1 MAIDPHF
8 APTPETRNIVFRP
21 VAVSESLPFTSLNL
35 PDYTREDIASLEADI
50 ACWER
55 TIACNRKSIPEM
67 EREIL
72 ECERD
77 AAVAKLQLIEL
88 RAKLAAQ
95 TGGAQ

>member
-1 MAIDPHF
+1 MAFDPIF
-8 APTPETRNIVFRP
+8 APDRS
-21 VAVSESLPFTSLNL
+21 VSGAIRIISTQH
-35 PDYTREDIASLEADI
+35 TREDIASLEADI

-77 AAVAKLQLIEL
+77 TAVAKLQLIEL
-88 RAKLAAQ
+88 RAKLATQ